1 MINKSLREE
10 EVDVHVERNRKDEI
24 QAGNTSTQ
32 NNTN

>member
-1 MINKSLREE
+1 MINKSLRE

>member
-10 EVDVHVERNRKDEI
+10 VDVHVERYRKDEI
-24 QAGNTSTQ
+24 QTGNTSTQ